1 MDINSRENKEKTV
14 KLYLIEYTWDGAPH
28 GDIAALWEETDEAA
42 GAWLRESLAA
52 QGDDDGDFEI
62 MSISEVRDMVDSEGN
77 GSIEPYD
84 LFRLALHMVAEKE
97 GVNMR
102 GLEDGMTQT
111 LDDVISDMKTAGE
124 V

>member
-1 MDINSRENKEKTV
+1 M
-14 KLYLIEYTWDGAPH
+14 KLYLIEYTWNGAPH
-28 GDIAALWEETDEAA
+28 GDVAALRGETDEAA

-52 QGDDDGDFEI
+52 KADFEI
-62 MSISEVRDMVDSEGN
+62 MSISEIKDMIDSEGN
-77 GSIEPYD
+77 GNIEPYD